1 MVSLALRSSCSE
13 FGRPRSVKTLP
24 LLFSCVATISPLSFY
39 LVQSFGRFQALANDL
54 DIALGCRDATLR
66 FFPIRVPDID
76 LGREPNRI
84 NRPVAVA
91 AMILDQFQH
100 AGAPKAS

>member
-54 DIALGCRDATLR
+54 DIALGCRDTTLR
-66 FFPIRVPDID
+66 IFPKRRA
-76 LGREPNRI
+76 GHRSRSRTEPYKPPGSCR
-84 NRPVAVA
+84 RDDPRSST
-91 AMILDQFQH
+91 L
-100 AGAPKAS
+100 APPKP